1 MTEALIRATGLSKI
15 YGDGDRHRVEV
26 LRELDLHVDT
36 GEKVV
41 IVGQSGVGKST
52 LLHVLGAL
60 DRPTTGEVWFGG
72 QSLTAMNERDLAA
85 FRNREIGFIFQF
97 HHLLPDFTALE
108 NTMMPGLIRGMGW
121 DEAVQRAR
129 GVLAQVGLAHRLEHK
144 PGELSG
150 GEQQR
155 VAVARAVVLSPRA
168 VLADEPTGNL
178 DPATADEVHELL
190 MDLNRTRGITL
201 VIVTHNDRL
210 AALADRTLRLPEG
223 RLANCSSAAVRA
235 VYRLAPFW
243 YLSRV
248 LRIKGFKACGRSG
261 GPGGR
266 GACTPCGAG
275 ARPSGAPARACA
287 STASPS
293 PATSASRTRRSASDS
308 PPRLALSTRNPS
320 SMPTCAPSTS
330 SASSMTSRPASAR

>member
-1 MTEALIRATGLSKI
+1 MTEPLIDATRLSKV
-15 YGDGDRHRVEV
+15 YSDGDRRRVEV
-26 LRELDLHVDT
+26 LRDLDLTVAA

-60 DRPTTGEVWFGG
+60 DRPTEGDVSFAG
-72 QSLTAMNERDLAA
+72 QSLISMSERDLAA

-108 NTMMPGLIRGMGW
+108 NTMMPGLIGGLRW
-121 DEAVQRAR
+121 DEAADRAR
-129 GVLAQVGLAHRLEHK
+129 TVLAQVGLQHRLDHK

-178 DPATADEVHELL
+178 DPATADEVHALL

-210 AALADRTLRLPEG
+210 AALADRTLRLQ
-223 RLANCSSAAVRA
+223 
-235 VYRLAPFW
+235 
-243 YLSRV
+243 
-248 LRIKGFKACGRSG
+248 G
-261 GPGGR
+261 GH
-266 GACTPCGAG
+266 
-275 ARPSGAPARACA
+275 
-287 STASPS
+287 
-293 PATSASRTRRSASDS
+293 
-308 PPRLALSTRNPS
+308 LV
-320 SMPTCAPSTS
+320 
-330 SASSMTSRPASAR
+330 

>member
-1 MTEALIRATGLSKI
+1 MTEALIRAEGLSKI

-26 LRELDLHVDT
+26 LRELDLQVNA

-60 DRPTTGEVWFGG
+60 DYPTTGEVWFGG

-121 DEAVQRAR
+121 DEAVQRAT

-210 AALADRTLRLPEG
+210 AALADRTLRLRDG
-223 RLANCSSAAVRA
+223 RLA
-235 VYRLAPFW
+235 
-243 YLSRV
+243 
-248 LRIKGFKACGRSG
+248 
-261 GPGGR
+261 
-266 GACTPCGAG
+266 
-275 ARPSGAPARACA
+275 
-287 STASPS
+287 
-293 PATSASRTRRSASDS
+293 
-308 PPRLALSTRNPS
+308 
-320 SMPTCAPSTS
+320 
-330 SASSMTSRPASAR
+330 